1 MTAAPP
7 PGTPRRSR
15 RRPAP
20 ARSALLAA
28 ALVASSCGGGDEA
41 APASTT
47 APAPAT
53 SARPPTTTTTTE
65 PTTTTTTTT
74 EPTTTTT
81 APPTTS
87 DPYAGPPVWSPP
99 YEPLGPYTEAS
110 ALTGLPLA
118 DDLLAFAPVLAAK
131 IDNHPRSRPQT
142 GLHRADVVFEENVE
156 GVTRFIALFHS
167 DQAEVVGPVRS
178 ARTSDLP
185 VFASLNRPVLAWSG
199 GNPYVER
206 AVLNAQEVGY
216 LVDVGEPTIEACYR
230 RDRSRSAPHNLYGD
244 QACLRAAAPSAG
256 PARPLWTFGPVPAG
270 VAGVETPQ
278 FTVPMDNV
286 AAGWT
291 WDAGSGRYLR
301 SQGGRAHVVASGER
315 LAAEN
320 VVVMTV
326 EYGPSPAD
334 HRSPEA
340 RTVGTGPVVV
350 HRGGTAIA
358 GRWERP
364 HLTSDYRFTADD
376 GTVIPLAPGTTFV
389 ELARP

>member
-1 MTAAPP
+1 M
-7 PGTPRRSR
+7 
-15 RRPAP
+15 
-20 ARSALLAA
+20 A
-28 ALVASSCGGGDEA
+28 ALVAASCGGGSEA
-41 APASTT
+41 APVSTA
-47 APAPAT
+47 APATAT
-53 SARPPTTTTTTE
+53 SARPTTTTSE
-65 PTTTTTTTT
+65 PTTTA
-74 EPTTTTT
+74 PTTTAPTTTST

-118 DDLLAFAPVLAAK
+118 NDLLAFAPVLAAK

-142 GLHRADVVFEENVE
+142 GLDRADVVFEENVE
-156 GVTRFIALFHS
+156 GVTRFIALFQS
-167 DQAEVVGPVRS
+167 DQAETVGPVRS

-185 VFASLNRPVLAWSG
+185 VLAGLNRPVLGWSG
-199 GNPYVER
+199 GNPYVAQ
-206 AVLNAQEVGY
+206 AVANAQEAGY
-216 LVDVGEPTIEACYR
+216 LVDVGEPTTEGCYR

-256 PARPLWTFGPVPAG
+256 PARPLWTFGPVPPG
-270 VAGVETPQ
+270 VTGVETSQ

-291 WDAGSGRYLR
+291 WDAASGRYLR

-326 EYGPSPAD
+326 EYGRSPAD
-334 HRSPEA
+334 QRSPEA
-340 RTVGTGPVVV
+340 RTVGGGPVVV

-364 HLTSDYRFTADD
+364 DLTSEYRFTTDD